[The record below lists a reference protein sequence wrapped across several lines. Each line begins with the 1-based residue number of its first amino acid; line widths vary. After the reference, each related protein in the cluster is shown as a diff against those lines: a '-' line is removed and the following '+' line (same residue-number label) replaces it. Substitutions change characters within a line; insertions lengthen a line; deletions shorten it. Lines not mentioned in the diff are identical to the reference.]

1 MSNRT
6 LRVNELIQRELS
18 DILRKRYQSEAV
30 AVTLTEVRVAPDLR
44 DARVFVSV
52 VGDEDFQEKKLR
64 WLRANARAIRE
75 ELGRRI
81 VLKYLPRFEFVTDHS
96 MVQGTRILQ
105 MLDEIER
112 QSPRSPDEGAPEE
125 GGAPEDG
132 RAP

>member
-30 AVTLTEVRVAPDLR
+30 AITLTEVRVAPDLR

-52 VGDEDFQEKKLR
+52 VGGEEELEAKLR
-64 WLRANARAIRE
+64 WLRGKARELRE

-81 VLKYLPRFEFVTDHS
+81 VLKYLPRFEYVPDHS
-96 MVQGTRILQ
+96 TEKGARILD
-105 MLDEIER
+105 MLDQIDRELPPAPSDGAADTTE
-112 QSPRSPDEGAPEE
+112 PDHG
-125 GGAPEDG
+125 
-132 RAP
+132 